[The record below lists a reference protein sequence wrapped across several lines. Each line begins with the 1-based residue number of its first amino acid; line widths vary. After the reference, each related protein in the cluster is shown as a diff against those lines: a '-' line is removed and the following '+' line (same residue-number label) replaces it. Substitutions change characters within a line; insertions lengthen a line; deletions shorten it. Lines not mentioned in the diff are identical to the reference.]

1 MTQTEQEF
9 KQPEQQQ
16 QHTNPNNNLF
26 KYCNIQRKFI
36 PYDKETVIDKLEE
49 NLDAILKYWTGCESE
64 KGDLFKHSNYLHTRD
79 YIRSRIEN
87 IYNLLSSLSYNK
99 VLPWEEFNEFIKDYD
114 TIKKEFEKDKAPLNE
129 KDWENHL
136 LIVSL
141 YIDTVLSLSVFH
153 EDDEE
158 DDDDDES
165 IDIEY
170 EDVNENEFIVPDN
183 VSIIN
188 INNENKKRKF

>member
-9 KQPEQQQ
+9 KQPE

-64 KGDLFKHSNYLHTRD
+64 KNNLFKHSNYLHTRD

-114 TIKKEFEKDKAPLNE
+114 TIKKEFEKDNAPINE

-153 EDDEE
+153 EDED

-165 IDIEY
+165 IDLEY

>member
-9 KQPEQQQ
+9 KQPE

-64 KGDLFKHSNYLHTRD
+64 KNNLFKHSNYLHTRD

-114 TIKKEFEKDKAPLNE
+114 TIKKEFEKDNAPINE

-141 YIDTVLSLSVFH
+141 YIDTVLSLSVFN
-153 EDDEE
+153 ENE

-165 IDIEY
+165 IDIEFDD
-170 EDVNENEFIVPDN
+170 DVNENEFIVPDN

>member
-9 KQPEQQQ
+9 KQPE

-64 KGDLFKHSNYLHTRD
+64 KNNLFKHSNYLHTRD

-114 TIKKEFEKDKAPLNE
+114 TIKKEFEKDNAPINE

-153 EDDEE
+153 EDDDE
-158 DDDDDES
+158 DDDDES
-165 IDIEY
+165 IDLEY

>member
-9 KQPEQQQ
+9 KQPE

-64 KGDLFKHSNYLHTRD
+64 KNNLFKHSNYLHTRD

-114 TIKKEFEKDKAPLNE
+114 TIKKEFEKDNAPINE

-153 EDDEE
+153 EDDDE
-158 DDDDDES
+158 DDDDES
-165 IDIEY
+165 IDLEY
-170 EDVNENEFIVPDN
+170 DDVNENEFIVPDN

>member
-1 MTQTEQEF
+1 MTQ
-9 KQPEQQQ
+9 QPEHQQ

-36 PYDKETVIDKLEE
+36 PYDKETVIEKLEE

-64 KGDLFKHSNYLHTRD
+64 KNELFKHSNYLHTRD

-114 TIKKEFEKDKAPLNE
+114 TIKKEFEKENAPMNE

-141 YIDTVLSLSVFH
+141 YIH
-153 EDDEE
+153 HH
-158 DDDDDES
+158 
-165 IDIEY
+165 
-170 EDVNENEFIVPDN
+170 
-183 VSIIN
+183 
-188 INNENKKRKF
+188 

>member
-9 KQPEQQQ
+9 KQPE

-64 KGDLFKHSNYLHTRD
+64 KNNLFKHSNYLHTRD

-114 TIKKEFEKDKAPLNE
+114 TIKKEFEKDNAPINE

-141 YIDTVLSLSVFH
+141 YIDTVLSLSVFN
-153 EDDEE
+153 ENE

-165 IDIEY
+165 IDLEY
-170 EDVNENEFIVPDN
+170 EDDVNENEFIVPDN

>member
-9 KQPEQQQ
+9 KQPQ

-64 KGDLFKHSNYLHTRD
+64 KNNLFKHSNYLHTRD

-114 TIKKEFEKDKAPLNE
+114 TIKKEFEKDNAPINE

-153 EDDEE
+153 EDDDE
-158 DDDDDES
+158 DDDDES
-165 IDIEY
+165 IDLEY
-170 EDVNENEFIVPDN
+170 DDVNENEFIVPDN

>member
-1 MTQTEQEF
+1 MTQVEPTTTEHPQ
-9 KQPEQQQ
+9 QQQ
-16 QHTNPNNNLF
+16 QHTHPDNLF

-49 NLDAILKYWTGCESE
+49 NLDAILKYWTGCVEE

-114 TIKKEFEKDKAPLNE
+114 TIKKEFEKEKAPIDEN
-129 KDWENHL
+129 DWENHL
-136 LIVSL
+136 LTVSL
-141 YIDTVLSLSVFH
+141 YIDAVLSLSVLQ
-153 EDDEE
+153 EDE
-158 DDDDDES
+158 DDDES
-165 IDIEY
+165 IDIEFG
-170 EDVNENEFIVPDN
+170 DDDNGHENEFVVPDN